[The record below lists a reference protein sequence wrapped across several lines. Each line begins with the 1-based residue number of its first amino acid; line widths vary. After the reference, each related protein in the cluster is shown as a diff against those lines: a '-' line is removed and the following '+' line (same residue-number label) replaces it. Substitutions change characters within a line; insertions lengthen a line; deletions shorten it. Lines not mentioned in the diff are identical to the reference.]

1 MAENWIAAATA
12 ILFRVA
18 LQLINW
24 LLAHWLIAIITRR
37 VQGNPQDDD
46 GGRLDREPGA
56 GRLIPMPEPDR
67 TLTPEAGK
75 LLSWIAAKGSPTRQQ
90 VFQSRTLNGQD
101 AYDKA
106 IAELI
111 RVAAISCNA
120 SGPMTGWIY
129 SANNIEEGRAT
140 A

>member
-24 LLAHWLIAIITRR
+24 LLAHWLIAIIARR
-37 VQGNPQDDD
+37 VQGGEQDDD
-46 GGRLDREPGA
+46 GRMDDGPEA
-56 GRLIPMPEPDR
+56 GRVIHMPDKPM
-67 TLTPEAGK
+67 TPEAGR
-75 LLSWIAAKGSPTRQQ
+75 LWAWIADKGTATRKQ

-101 AYDKA
+101 DYDKA

-120 SGPMTGWIY
+120 SGPMTGWTY